1 MQGEFLILP
10 TAEIELRWTF
20 IEHLFVSVTISG
32 AMDANT
38 NNPQPLPLGLHV
50 VVESD
55 FWVFCRLVEN
65 NDGDDN
71 DNDNNN
77 HYLVSTYFLEN
88 SMCFAY
94 IVINSF
100 DNSAIKFNL
109 FAF

>member
-1 MQGEFLILP
+1 MWQWNL
-10 TAEIELRWTF
+10 TF
-20 IEHLFVSVTISG
+20 GYSVG
-32 AMDANT
+32 
-38 NNPQPLPLGLHV
+38 
-50 VVESD
+50 
-55 FWVFCRLVEN
+55 LVEN